1 MAWVRERGA
10 AGLPA
15 PNANA
20 SPCPV
25 CHPEKQISK
34 GVLMLSGQIQ
44 EKINR
49 ELKKY
54 PADQKQSAVM
64 AALRFVQDEKGWI
77 ATDDMAE
84 IASYLG
90 MPQMAVYEVATFYH
104 MYNLKPMGRH
114 TITVCTNLS
123 CQLCGANETVEYLKS
138 KLGIGL
144 GEATAD
150 GKFGLREGEC
160 MGACSDAPLFTVSN
174 KKLCGRLTTEK
185 IDQILAELDQ
195 S

>member
-1 MAWVRERGA
+1 
-10 AGLPA
+10 
-15 PNANA
+15 
-20 SPCPV
+20 
-25 CHPEKQISK
+25 
-34 GVLMLSGQIQ
+34 MLSEQIQ
-44 EKINR
+44 AKIDR

-77 ATDDMAE
+77 ATDDMAD

-90 MPQMAVYEVATFYH
+90 MAQMAVYEVASFYH

-123 CQLCGANETVEYLKS
+123 CQLGGANETVAYLGS
-138 KLGIGL
+138 RLGIGF
-144 GEATAD
+144 GEVTAD

-160 MGACSDAPLFTVSN
+160 MGACIDAPLFSISN
-174 KKLCGRLTTEK
+174 KKLCGRLTPEK
-185 IDQILAELDQ
+185 IDQILAELDK